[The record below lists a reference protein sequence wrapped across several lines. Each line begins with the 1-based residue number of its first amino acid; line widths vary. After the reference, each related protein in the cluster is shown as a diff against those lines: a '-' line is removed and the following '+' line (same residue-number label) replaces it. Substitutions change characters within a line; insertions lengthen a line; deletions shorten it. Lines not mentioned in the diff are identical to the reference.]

1 MNTIINKSINGNE
14 MLSAIRNCYPN
25 ALIVVDKFLIN
36 IDINDKVKYTIWLKK
51 PNTFEVIPQKA
62 IWNRT
67 FEMKAKAQEIA
78 LKIADFFE
86 NGTVNQEVGT
96 LVPTSCPHCKSP
108 NEKKTLICEW
118 CGGKVM

>member
-1 MNTIINKSINGNE
+1 MNVQLKRSTTLVELLQIVKN
-14 MLSAIRNCYPN
+14 LYPSSTGVIDFQMIS
-25 ALIVVDKFLIN
+25 L
-36 IDINDKVKYTIWLKK
+36 DINEKTKYSIWLKSTNK
-51 PNTFEVIPQKA
+51 FEVIPQKA

-86 NGTVNQEVGT
+86 NGTVNQELGS
-96 LVPTSCPHCKSP
+96 LIPTTCPHCKSP